1 MNHAKMERVKN
12 AANLIFV
19 KSIILLNVLMH
30 ISIPCINTMLAVKK
44 FTNSMSKKDL
54 KISIYL
60 EREIKDTQNYDK
72 IFHLLPREYYNII
85 KRYCKAGII
94 SRHSCGQQSLYTL
107 FTR

>member
-1 MNHAKMERVKN
+1 MHQHDASSEKTPK
-12 AANLIFV
+12 F
-19 KSIILLNVLMH
+19 NV
-30 ISIPCINTMLAVKK
+30 
-44 FTNSMSKKDL
+44 KKDL

-85 KRYCKAGII
+85 KRYCKTGII
-94 SRHSCGQQSLYTL
+94 SRHSCGQQSLHTL